1 MANIFLNVEKG
12 IVVGAEDVLK
22 WLTSTAKM
30 LRATPAAIAAPAT
43 LAGALEK
50 PLSELAGVAANPLN
64 IVLDVETAE
73 DLRTAWPELKAFLV
87 TLGVKF

>member
-1 MANIFLNVEKG
+1 MANIFVNVEKG

-22 WLTSTAKM
+22 WLTRTAKV
-30 LRATPAAIAAPAT
+30 LHATPAAIAALGT

-50 PLSELAGVAANPLN
+50 PLSELAEVAANPLN
-64 IVLDVETAE
+64 IVLDIETAE
-73 DLRTAWPELKAFLV
+73 DLRAAWPELKNFLV

>member
-1 MANIFLNVEKG
+1 MASIFVNVEKG

-22 WLTSTAKM
+22 WLTGTAKM
-30 LRATPAAIAAPAT
+30 LHATPAAIAALAT

-50 PLSELAGVAANPLN
+50 PLSELAEVAANPLN
-64 IVLDVETAE
+64 IVLDIETAE
-73 DLRTAWPELKAFLV
+73 DLRTAWPELKTFLV

>member
-30 LRATPAAIAAPAT
+30 LRATPAAIAALAT

-50 PLSELAGVAANPLN
+50 PLSELAGVATNPLN

-87 TLGVKF
+87 TLGVKL

>member
-30 LRATPAAIAAPAT
+30 LRATPAAIAALAT

>member
-30 LRATPAAIAAPAT
+30 LRATPAAIAALAT

-50 PLSELAGVAANPLN
+50 PLSELAGVATNPLN

>member
-30 LRATPAAIAAPAT
+30 LRATPAAIAALAT

-64 IVLDVETAE
+64 IVLDIETAE
-73 DLRTAWPELKAFLV
+73 DLRTAWPELKTFLV

>member
-30 LRATPAAIAAPAT
+30 LRATPAAIAALAT

-50 PLSELAGVAANPLN
+50 PLSELAGVATNPLN

-73 DLRTAWPELKAFLV
+73 DLRTAWP
-87 TLGVKF
+87 

>member
-1 MANIFLNVEKG
+1 MASIFVNVEKG

-22 WLTSTAKM
+22 WLTGTAKM
-30 LRATPAAIAAPAT
+30 LHATPAAIAALAT

-50 PLSELAGVAANPLN
+50 PLSELAGVAANPLD
-64 IVLDVETAE
+64 IETAE
-73 DLRTAWPELKAFLV
+73 DLRTAWPELKTFLV

>member
-30 LRATPAAIAAPAT
+30 LRATPAAIAALAT
-43 LAGALEK
+43 
-50 PLSELAGVAANPLN
+50 LAGVAANPLN

>member
-1 MANIFLNVEKG
+1 MASIFVNVEKG

-30 LRATPAAIAAPAT
+30 LRATPAAIAALAT

>member
-1 MANIFLNVEKG
+1 MANIYLNVEKG

-22 WLTSTAKM
+22 WLTGTAK
-30 LRATPAAIAAPAT
+30 LLHATPAAIAALAT

-50 PLSELAGVAANPLN
+50 PLSELAEVAANPLN
-64 IVLDVETAE
+64 IVLDIETAE
-73 DLRTAWPELKAFLV
+73 DLRTAWPELKTFLV